1 MIHFSLFVQFNL
13 SLIMRI
19 SHKGIFW
26 NLKVLHDYISGM
38 YSIIVI
44 STIIFQNKFLYKQ
57 QMFKRVYVPLLFV
70 IRSYLQKDDNV
81 SQYTCKNALCVA
93 LNTNLKL

>member
-1 MIHFSLFVQFNL
+1 
-13 SLIMRI
+13 MRI

-44 STIIFQNKFLYKQ
+44 FQNKFLYKQ
-57 QMFKRVYVPLLFV
+57 QMFKRVYVRLFLLFEV
-70 IRSYLQKDDNV
+70 IYKKMIMFPNIRVKMLYVLHSTQ
-81 SQYTCKNALCVA
+81 T
-93 LNTNLKL
+93 

>member
-1 MIHFSLFVQFNL
+1 MHFSLFVQFNL
-13 SLIMRI
+13 SLTMRI

-57 QMFKRVYVPLLFV
+57 QMFKRVYVPLYLLFEV
-70 IRSYLQKDDNV
+70 IYKKMIMFPNIRVKMLYVLHSTQ
-81 SQYTCKNALCVA
+81 T
-93 LNTNLKL
+93 

>member
-1 MIHFSLFVQFNL
+1 
-13 SLIMRI
+13 MRI

-57 QMFKRVYVPLLFV
+57 QMFKRVYVPLYLLFEV
-70 IRSYLQKDDNV
+70 IYKKMIMFPNIRVKMLYVLHSTQ
-81 SQYTCKNALCVA
+81 T
-93 LNTNLKL
+93 

>member
-1 MIHFSLFVQFNL
+1 
-13 SLIMRI
+13 MRI

-57 QMFKRVYVPLLFV
+57 QMFKRVYVPLFLLFQV
-70 IRSYLQKDDNV
+70 IYKKMMFPNIRVKMLYVLHSTQN
-81 SQYTCKNALCVA
+81 
-93 LNTNLKL
+93 